1 MEDLRDFFRKIEGI
15 DESGEARALSC
26 LMIEKREGDA
36 GAAPV
41 IRNLVHM
48 QDACV
53 SVSLTSDF
61 AVVDLAFE
69 NHIDYEYL
77 QAGELCRGYMAMTDV
92 GMLAESEGEL
102 LSLVLSVAPKGE
114 YDLFLMGMDAAWCFM
129 PKEPDGLCSVI
140 RLIFLREKFG
150 VYEFTEEAVAEM
162 IEEAGK
168 ELEEQERQS
177 V

>member
-1 MEDLRDFFRKIEGI
+1 MEELRDFFRKIEGI

-36 GAAPV
+36 PV
-41 IRNLVHM
+41 IRDLVHM

-53 SVSLTSDF
+53 SVSMTSDF

-92 GMLAESEGEL
+92 GMPAESEGEL
-102 LSLVLSVAPKGE
+102 LSLVLSVVPKGE

-140 RLIFLREKFG
+140 RLIFLREKLG
-150 VYEFTEEAVAEM
+150 VYEFTEEAVERM
-162 IEEAGK
+162 IEEVGK
-168 ELEEQERQS
+168 ELEEQDGQS